1 MKFLRMLCVQLR
13 QMLSWKLFVY
23 GAVFALVQTGGALGF
38 MTRDEFTSV
47 WYIVYLGTTTGMSF
61 LTLYILPTLLFSMS
75 LQQDWENHATPYW
88 TVRAGVS
95 NYTVAKLLTGAAAGF
110 LTVGIGLLLWIFAL
124 RAAQYPWFVDAVG
137 DTGYEAALLN
147 GNIFAGF
154 AGYILH
160 YALSGA
166 IIGMFG
172 MFITVFIQNAYA
184 GVAAPLSLHLTF
196 SRLLSNTPT
205 SPTSVWHLNNW
216 VVSIHTAPTA
226 GQTLLEKLLLTLLL
240 FADTVE
246 IDSYTNLM
254 LVRIGRV
261 PYILGYQLYILAASF
276 LYTVVQVLLSVLFIL
291 PVIGFDADWG
301 VLIRTLAGSAGQVAT
316 QTGSTLSFVVS
327 NEILSRFTPL
337 KAMLVNFLC
346 IWLSTAFVGF
356 VICFFRIFFS
366 KAAAVI
372 VVGVLICL
380 SLFVRFLGGMLIGTW
395 LQYFSPLTWSNF
407 AYLDW
412 YYSGAAP
419 SPAYAFTVW
428 IGGIVLFGAASAI
441 GFCKRDVRQT
451 GR

>member
-1 MKFLRMLCVQLR
+1 MRSGKTALTCAKISLLQLFSNPNCILILAVMTIFSFYIYSPMCR
-13 QMLSWKLFVY
+13 ISQFYQISVPPWLFPFYLSWYQML
-23 GAVFALVQTGGALGF
+23 LV
-38 MTRDEFTSV
+38 
-47 WYIVYLGTTTGMSF
+47 
-61 LTLYILPTLLFSMS
+61 
-75 LQQDWENHATPYW
+75 HC
-88 TVRAGVS
+88 
-95 NYTVAKLLTGAAAGF
+95 
-110 LTVGIGLLLWIFAL
+110 GLC
-124 RAAQYPWFVDAVG
+124 
-137 DTGYEAALLN
+137 
-147 GNIFAGF
+147 
-154 AGYILH
+154 
-160 YALSGA
+160 
-166 IIGMFG
+166 
-172 MFITVFIQNAYA
+172 
-184 GVAAPLSLHLTF
+184 
-196 SRLLSNTPT
+196 
-205 SPTSVWHLNNW
+205 
-216 VVSIHTAPTA
+216 
-226 GQTLLEKLLLTLLL
+226 LLL

-276 LYTVVQVLLSVLFIL
+276 LYTVVQVLLSALFIL

-428 IGGIVLFGAASAI
+428 IGGIVLLGAASAI
-441 GFCKRDVRQT
+441 GFCKWDVRQT

>member
-147 GNIFAGF
+147 GSIFAGF

-166 IIGMFG
+166 VIGMFG

-184 GVAAPLSLHLTF
+184 GVAAPLSLHLTL

-205 SPTSVWHLNNW
+205 SPTSVWHLNNG

-240 FADTVE
+240 CTV
-246 IDSYTNLM
+246 M
-254 LVRIGRV
+254 
-261 PYILGYQLYILAASF
+261 
-276 LYTVVQVLLSVLFIL
+276 
-291 PVIGFDADWG
+291 
-301 VLIRTLAGSAGQVAT
+301 
-316 QTGSTLSFVVS
+316 
-327 NEILSRFTPL
+327 
-337 KAMLVNFLC
+337 C
-346 IWLSTAFVGF
+346 I
-356 VICFFRIFFS
+356 
-366 KAAAVI
+366 AAAEH
-372 VVGVLICL
+372 
-380 SLFVRFLGGMLIGTW
+380 M
-395 LQYFSPLTWSNF
+395 
-407 AYLDW
+407 
-412 YYSGAAP
+412 
-419 SPAYAFTVW
+419 
-428 IGGIVLFGAASAI
+428 
-441 GFCKRDVRQT
+441 KRRMEHA
-451 GR
+451 